1 MPSYDSRISDI
12 LIDILKKPRK
22 IRGAKGSFLSETEFL
37 SMHSFDPEKY
47 DELETYSIREPY
59 SYAKILL
66 DRTSYDNIYWVI
78 EPTLSESAKNFLE
91 IMRNSL
97 GQVMSLTDESMN
109 PREREEYIKEGI
121 DTFTETRN
129 FWIDSVTR
137 KKVEYYLIRDFLGYS
152 IIDPL
157 MKDKNIE
164 DISCDGIDIPIY
176 IYHRKYE
183 NMKTNLKFSN
193 SDSLN
198 SFIVY
203 LGQKGRKQVS
213 VSDPILDASTPE
225 GNRINA
231 TFSDEVTAKGGTFTI
246 RLFRETPFT
255 PTDLVISRT
264 ASAELVAYMWLLVE
278 FGQNMMILG
287 GTGAGKTSTLN
298 AMTLFIPPTSK
309 IVSIED
315 TREINLPH
323 MNWIPSTT
331 RSGVGEKGYGTGK
344 AAGEIDMFDLVRAAL
359 RQRPNYIIVGEVR
372 GREAYNLFQAMATGH
387 ITYATMHADSVR
399 SMISRLENQ
408 PINIPR
414 IMMTSLNNVSVQ
426 MQVRVRNQVVRRI
439 KEVVEIVGY
448 DPDTNELTLN
458 NIFNWNVKN
467 DKIEFTGH
475 SYLFEKIMDLK
486 NMDQEAMDE
495 EFKRRIDVIRYLSG
509 NRINDYLT
517 IWQYITNYYRDPT
530 PLIERIR
537 GEMQGREELYE

>member
-1 MPSYDSRISDI
+1 MPSYNSKLSDL
-12 LIDILKKPRK
+12 LIEFVKRPMR

-37 SMHSFDPEKY
+37 SMSTADPEKY

-59 SYAKILL
+59 SYAKILM
-66 DRTSYDNIYWVI
+66 DRNTYDNIYWVI
-78 EPTLSESAKNFLE
+78 EPILSQTAKNFLE
-91 IMRNSL
+91 IMRDSL
-97 GQVMSLTDESMN
+97 GQVMSITDETMN
-109 PREREEYIKEGI
+109 PREKEEYIKEGI
-121 DTFTETRN
+121 DTFVETRN
-129 FWIDSVTR
+129 FWMDSVTR

-164 DISCDGIDIPIY
+164 DISCDGVNIPIY
-176 IYHRKYE
+176 VYHRKYE
-183 NMKTNLKFSN
+183 NMKTNLKFTSGE
-193 SDSLN
+193 SLN

-264 ASAELVAYMWLLVE
+264 ASPELVAYMWLLVE
-278 FGQNMMILG
+278 YGQNMMILG

-298 AMTLFIPPTSK
+298 AMSLFIPPTSK

-344 AAGEIDMFDLVRAAL
+344 AAGEIDMFDLVRTAM
-359 RQRPNYIIVGEVR
+359 RQRPDYIIVGEVR

-387 ITYATMHADSVR
+387 ITYATLHADSVR

-439 KEVVEIVGY
+439 KELVEIVGY

-458 NIFNWNVKN
+458 NIFNWSPKT

-486 NMDQEAMDE
+486 NMSQDAMDE
-495 EFKRRIDVIRYLSG
+495 EFRRRIDIIKYLAG
-509 NRINDYLT
+509 NRINDYLS
-517 IWQYITNYYRDPT
+517 IWQYITDYYRDPIT
-530 PLIERIR
+530 LSQKVRE
-537 GEMQGREELYE
+537 EMKGREELYE